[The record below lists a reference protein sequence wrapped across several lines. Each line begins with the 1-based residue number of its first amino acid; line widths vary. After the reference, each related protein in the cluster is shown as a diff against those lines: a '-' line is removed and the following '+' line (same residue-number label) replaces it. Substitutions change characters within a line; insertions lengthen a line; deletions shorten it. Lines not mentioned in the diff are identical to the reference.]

1 MEWVGRRLPLAHLS
15 PFVMA
20 AKAAI
25 HDSHRVEA
33 WMDPGLRRDDGEV
46 GTVRLGRG

>member
-25 HDSHRVEA
+25 HDSDRGSLCPMPA
-33 WMDPGLRRDDGEV
+33 WIPAFAGMTMTKSL
-46 GTVRLGRG
+46 